1 MPQFLTN
8 KMSKYY
14 TIAIKKAEE
23 FAYQHPNIQGVLDGF
38 TDGRYLVSFQRL
50 DPKSEEKDY
59 RACYFAKVQMLGDEV
74 GHTKY
79 EMHELIKE
87 HVLKPMVDGMSEL
100 FANEGIVSTTAL
112 DLEGWLVFLER
123 LDFWAW
129 DNYHVILQ

>member
-1 MPQFLTN
+1 
-8 KMSKYY
+8 MSKYY
-14 TIAIKKAEE
+14 TIGIKEGGAFK
-23 FAYQHPNIQGVLDGF
+23 YQHPNMTGVLEGF

-59 RACYFAKVQMLGDEV
+59 RGCYFAKVQMLGDEV

-79 EMHELIKE
+79 EMHNLIKE
-87 HVLKPMVDGMSEL
+87 HVLTPMVEEIPTIYREARL
-100 FANEGIVSTTAL
+100 RKEITTRGL
-112 DLEGWLVFLER
+112 TLEGWSILLER